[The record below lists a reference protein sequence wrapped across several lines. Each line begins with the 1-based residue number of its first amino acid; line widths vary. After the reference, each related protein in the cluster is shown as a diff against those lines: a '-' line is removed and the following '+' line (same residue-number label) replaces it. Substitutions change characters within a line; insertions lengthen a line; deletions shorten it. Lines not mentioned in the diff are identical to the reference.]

1 VIHEGVKAG
10 LVGAALD
17 GSALIG
23 GVNIAR
29 RGRRPRRVAITGGS
43 SGIGLATARRL
54 IEDGAHVVLIAR
66 GADGLA
72 DADRKLGGAATIS
85 ADVAAPAAIHDALAQ
100 AAELLGGLD
109 AVVAAAGAASYGPF
123 VASAADDYE
132 RTIRTTLLGLVNTAH
147 AALPHLQATR
157 GSLVVV
163 GSVAGRL
170 PTPWLATYAAAK
182 HGVRGFVR
190 SLACELRALR
200 VPVAVSL
207 IAPGP
212 VDTPFWRRAR
222 TPDRRLPPELRG
234 VYRAEDVAAEI
245 TRALYAPGRVERTV
259 GGLFGPAIIV
269 DALMPNR
276 VLPTLGVLARLGWRA
291 RHRSPRSDEDGLSGP
306 TTTAEQS
313 GGLSSR
319 GSSLRKLRDLATG
332 DGSGD

>member
-1 VIHEGVKAG
+1 V
-10 LVGAALD
+10 
-17 GSALIG
+17 
-23 GVNIAR
+23 
-29 RGRRPRRVAITGGS
+29 ITGGS

-54 IEDGAHVVLIAR
+54 IHDGASVVLIAR

-72 DADRKLGGAATIS
+72 DAARKLGDATTIS
-85 ADVAAPAAIHDALAQ
+85 ADVAAPGAIHAAMAQ

-123 VASAADDYE
+123 VSSAEDDYE
-132 RTIRTTLLGLVNTAH
+132 RTIRTTLLGVVNTAH
-147 AALPHLQATR
+147 ASLPHLRATC

-170 PTPWLATYAAAK
+170 PTPWLAAYAAAK

-190 SLACELRALR
+190 SLGCELRALR
-200 VPVAVSL
+200 IPVTVSL

-234 VYRAEDVAAEI
+234 AYRAEDVAAEI
-245 TRALYAPGRVERTV
+245 VRALSERGRLERTV

-269 DALMPNR
+269 DALLPNR
-276 VLPTLGVLARLGWRA
+276 VLGPLGVLARLGWRA
-291 RHRSPRSDEDGLSGP
+291 RGRSPRSEDDGLTGP

-313 GGLSSR
+313 GGLTSR
-319 GSSLRKLRDLATG
+319 ASALRKFRDLAYG
-332 DGSGD
+332 SARSIRDGPS